1 MKGLNAIVC
10 VKQVPSPEAP
20 LSVVEIDSKELQ
32 VRVRGLPPEINP
44 LDGTAL
50 EAALQLKEAH
60 GGKITV
66 LSVGDRLSEGVL
78 RKVLAAGADE
88 LITVQGE
95 GLNDL
100 DSYSTALILYKAIE
114 KIGEYDLILTG
125 KQSADWNSEQTGLI
139 LAELLK
145 VPAVSSV
152 KKIEIVDS
160 EALLTTVRIG
170 GYDVVKA
177 PLPLLATVSSE
188 LGELRYISLMAL
200 KKAREKPIKI
210 WRVEDLQLDASM
222 LKKRKVVE
230 LLKPKLERV
239 CTFIE
244 GRTPEEKGKNLA
256 IKLRDA
262 LRTLSSKR

>member
-1 MKGLNAIVC
+1 MKSLNIIVC

-20 LSVVEIDSKELQ
+20 PSVVEIDSKELQ

-95 GLNDL
+95 ELNDL
-100 DSYSTALILYKAIE
+100 DSYATALVLQRAVE
-114 KIGEYDLILTG
+114 KIGKYDLILTG

-145 VPAVSSV
+145 VPAVNSV
-152 KKIEIVDS
+152 KKIEILDE
-160 EALLTTVRIG
+160 EALLTTVRSG

-177 PLPLLATVSSE
+177 PLPLLVTVTSE
-188 LGELRYISLMAL
+188 LGELRYVPLTAL

-210 WRVEDLQLDASM
+210 WKIEDLQLDLSK
-222 LKKRKVVE
+222 LGKRKVVD

-239 CTFIE
+239 CTLIE

-256 IKLRDA
+256 IKLHEA
-262 LRTLSSKR
+262 LRTLSSK

>member
-1 MKGLNAIVC
+1 MKDLKIIVC
-10 VKQVPSPEAP
+10 AKQVPSPEAP
-20 LSVVEIDSKELQ
+20 TSAVEIDLERLE

-66 LSVGDRLSEGVL
+66 LSVGERLVEGVL
-78 RKVLAAGADE
+78 RKILAAGADE
-88 LITVQGE
+88 LIIVQGE
-95 GLNDL
+95 GLNEL
-100 DSYSTALILYKAIE
+100 DSYSTALILYKSVE
-114 KIGEYDLILTG
+114 KIGEYDLILCG

-139 LAELLK
+139 LAEFLK
-145 VPAVSSV
+145 VPAINSV
-152 KKIEIVDS
+152 KKIEILSDV
-160 EALLTTVRIG
+160 EALLTTVRAG

-177 PLPLLATVSSE
+177 SLPLLATVTSE
-188 LGELRYISLMAL
+188 LGELRYIPLTAL

-210 WRVEDLQLDASM
+210 WKIEDLRLDLSM
-222 LKKRKVVE
+222 LKKRRVVD

-244 GRTPEEKGKNLA
+244 GKTPEEKGKNLA
-256 IKLRDA
+256 LKLRDVQ
-262 LRTLSSKR
+262 RTLSSA